1 MIKQASKFT
10 FAAVASFAIAACG
23 GSDGGPSF
31 TTAVDS
37 ATMEELASSAYE
49 LVGNTFENVF
59 LGGEPGIP
67 FPFASA
73 AAVEATP
80 TGRAMAYL
88 QRVERMV
95 ALRHP
100 GAIPAAP
107 AGLGLGLRLSAP
119 FSECNPTI
127 TGDDELG
134 DPIDTDADGVPDDY
148 TVNFGS
154 ACVEEDSA
162 GTYRL
167 TISGSYRFQDTGI
180 GLYSFK
186 ATINHLKFVEQNLS
200 TGDKFSISVNGTES
214 FNATAALASHSLA
227 WSEGVSA
234 TSGGD
239 TFSITLSDDE
249 DSSFDPDNG
258 QSIAMGNPLPDGVF
272 TLDADYRL
280 VGENSGGDIPGNFRM
295 VLSTP
300 TPLHYTMA
308 CDGIVS
314 GVFRGLFSGNADV
327 GFTATWS
334 GCGEPTVDFF
344 GYQAAVAVAA
354 R

>member
-1 MIKQASKFT
+1 MIKHASKFFVAAAVT
-10 FAAVASFAIAACG
+10 FAVAACG

-37 ATMEELASSAYE
+37 ATMDELASNAYE

-73 AAVEATP
+73 GAVDATP

-88 QRVERMV
+88 QRVEKMV

-107 AGLGLGLRLSAP
+107 AGLGLQRSAP

-127 TGDDELG
+127 TGADELG
-134 DPIDTDADGVPDDY
+134 EPIDSDGDNVPDDY

-154 ACVEEDSA
+154 GCVDEDSA
-162 GTYRL
+162 GTYRV

-186 ATINHLKFVEQNLS
+186 ATMNHLKLVELNLTNGNS
-200 TGDKFSISVNGTES
+200 FTISVNGSES

-234 TSGGD
+234 TNGGD

-249 DSSFDPDNG
+249 DSSFDPDAG
-258 QSIAMGNPLPDGVF
+258 QSIAIGDPLPDGVF
-272 TLDADYRL
+272 NLDADYRL

-308 CDGIVS
+308 CDGIVA
-314 GVFRGLFSGNADV
+314 GVFRGLFSGNETV
-327 GFTATWS
+327 GFTATWA
-334 GCGEPTVDFF
+334 GCGDPTVDLF
-344 GYQAAVAVAA
+344 GYTAATAVAA

>member
-1 MIKQASKFT
+1 MIKQTSRFAL
-10 FAAVASFAIAACG
+10 AAVASFTLAACG

-37 ATMEELASSAYE
+37 ATMDDLASSAYN
-49 LVGNTFENVF
+49 LVGETFSSVF
-59 LGGEPGIP
+59 QGGEPGIP
-67 FPFASA
+67 FPFGTA
-73 AAVEATP
+73 AAAPATP
-80 TGRAMAYL
+80 TTRAMAYL
-88 QRVERMV
+88 QRVERMM

-107 AGLGLGLRLSAP
+107 GRLGLQLSAP

-127 TGDDELG
+127 TGGDEFD

-167 TISGSYRFQDTGI
+167 TISGSYRFQDPGTGI
-180 GLYSFK
+180 YSFK
-186 ATINHLKFVEQNLS
+186 ATLNHLKFVEQDLT
-200 TGDKFSISVNGTES
+200 TGDKFQISVNGSES
-214 FNATAALASHSLA
+214 FNATAALASHSLT
-227 WSEGVSA
+227 WTQGVA
-234 TSGGD
+234 ITSGANS
-239 TFSITLSDDE
+239 FAITLSDDE
-249 DSSFDPDNG
+249 DATFDPDAG
-258 QSIAMGNPLPDGVF
+258 QSLAADAPLPDGVF
-272 TLDADYRL
+272 DLNADYRL
-280 VGENSGGDIPGNFRM
+280 IGENSGGEVPGNFRM

-308 CDGIVS
+308 CDGIVA
-314 GVFRGLFSGNADV
+314 GVFRGLFSGDADV

-334 GCGEPTVDFF
+334 GCGDPTVDFF
-344 GYQAAVAVAA
+344 GYTAAAAVAA